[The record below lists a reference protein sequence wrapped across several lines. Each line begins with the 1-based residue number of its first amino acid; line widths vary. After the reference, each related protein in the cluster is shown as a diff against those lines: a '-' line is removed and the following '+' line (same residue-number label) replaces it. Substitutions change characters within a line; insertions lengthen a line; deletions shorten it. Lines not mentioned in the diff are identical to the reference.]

1 MLFARFHALSR
12 DCPSASRQIDLFP
25 SSANRF
31 VGTGRGQDEEG
42 QSLLRVAGLGSQRLK
57 ERRGIL
63 VRQCRMMFDALHFG
77 SFGQQMIQVSLP
89 ACGILAS
96 PIAANGRPVQDGF
109 DPAAYPRGSFCLRLP
124 DRLKYLEYE
133 RGIDKGDSCRAEDRA
148 RVCPQSVCPLIGM
161 FGIPPARLVG
171 RDVCVGALIKRD
183 RLGRR
188 ELFRYLGGALGL
200 QGINP
205 LKQLLTAGE
214 RLGAGFGKAD
224 RMKRPQAHPSGASV
238 AHIAQ

>member
-1 MLFARFHALSR
+1 
-12 DCPSASRQIDLFP
+12 
-25 SSANRF
+25 
-31 VGTGRGQDEEG
+31 
-42 QSLLRVAGLGSQRLK
+42 
-57 ERRGIL
+57 
-63 VRQCRMMFDALHFG
+63 
-77 SFGQQMIQVSLP
+77 
-89 ACGILAS
+89 
-96 PIAANGRPVQDGF
+96 
-109 DPAAYPRGSFCLRLP
+109 
-124 DRLKYLEYE
+124 
-133 RGIDKGDSCRAEDRA
+133 
-148 RVCPQSVCPLIGM
+148 M

-224 RMKRPQAHPSGASV
+224 RMKRPQAHPSARPLR
-238 AHIAQ
+238 I

>member
-1 MLFARFHALSR
+1 MKEGAQPSARRTHSRRWPRAPSALHAEAQAQLWTEVRDALCPLSCAQQ

-133 RGIDKGDSCRAEDRA
+133 RVSTRETVAAPKTGLAYVL
-148 RVCPQSVCPLIGM
+148 RVFV
-161 FGIPPARLVG
+161 
-171 RDVCVGALIKRD
+171 
-183 RLGRR
+183 
-188 ELFRYLGGALGL
+188 
-200 QGINP
+200 
-205 LKQLLTAGE
+205 
-214 RLGAGFGKAD
+214 
-224 RMKRPQAHPSGASV
+224 H
-238 AHIAQ
+238 